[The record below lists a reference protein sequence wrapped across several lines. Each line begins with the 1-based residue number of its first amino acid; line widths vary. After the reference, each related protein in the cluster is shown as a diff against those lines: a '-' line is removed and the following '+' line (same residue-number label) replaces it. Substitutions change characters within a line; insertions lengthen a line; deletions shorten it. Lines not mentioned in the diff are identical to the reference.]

1 MTLRFSL
8 DFLLSSTGG
17 SLVGGKMPIGA
28 SGVSIDS
35 RKIKR
40 DQLFVAIE
48 GPNFDGHDYVAEAF
62 EKGSVGAIVEKYPQI
77 RDAKHSCGAIIKVES
92 TQKALLEMSRHW
104 RNSFPDLKVAAITGS
119 NGKTTTKNMTH
130 SILSVSGSVLSTHGN
145 LNNHIGLPLSLL
157 KLEEEHDFCVLEMG
171 MNSFGEIRTLADV
184 ASPDVGTI
192 TTVGK
197 AHLEEMKDLEG
208 VARAKGELVENF
220 GEENTFCVNID
231 DPWVGKIADS
241 VRCRKI
247 TYGIVSRE
255 AFIKAGDI
263 SHEGMESIEFTIHIG
278 EQSAR
283 TRIKGIGTHNVSNA
297 LSASALGYSLG
308 CGMNE
313 ILAGLE
319 KYVPSAMRLEVL
331 RTPFGFRV
339 INDAYNANPD
349 SMRAALDELA
359 GHRGGKTK
367 AVAVLGDM
375 LELGESSEREHE
387 LIGEHVSQ
395 LGLDMVV
402 AMGEFSRSLVSAVRG
417 QTECH
422 VAKSP
427 QEAAALLLEVCGEDD
442 VVLVKGSRGMRM
454 EAVIQTLYKK

>member
-1 MTLRFSL
+1 MRLNL
-8 DFLLSSTGG
+8 DFLLNSTGG
-17 SLVGGKMPIGA
+17 SLVGGKMPVGA

-35 RKIKR
+35 RKIKK

-62 EKGSVGAIVEKYPQI
+62 EKGSAGAIVEKYPQI
-77 RDAKHSCGAIIKVES
+77 HGTKQNCGAIIKVGS

-104 RNSFPDLKVAAITGS
+104 RNSFPGLRVAAITGS

-130 SILSVSGSVLSTHGN
+130 SILSISGNVLSTYGN
-145 LNNHIGLPLSLL
+145 LNNHIGVPLNLL
-157 KLEEEHDFCVLEMG
+157 KLEEEHDFCVVEMG
-171 MNSFGEIRTLADV
+171 MNSFGEIRTLAEV
-184 ASPDVGTI
+184 ASPNVGTI

-208 VARAKGELVENF
+208 VARAKGELIENF

-231 DPWVGKIADS
+231 DPWVTKIADRA
-241 VRCRKI
+241 RCRKI
-247 TYGIVSRE
+247 TYGIVSPE
-255 AFIKAGDI
+255 AFIRASEI
-263 SHEGMESIEFTIHIG
+263 SHEGMESVEFTIHIG
-278 EQSAR
+278 GQSAK
-283 TRIKGIGTHNVSNA
+283 TRIKGIGKHNVSNA

-319 KYVPSAMRLEVL
+319 KYVPSAMRLEVM
-331 RTPFGFRV
+331 RTPFGFRI
-339 INDAYNANPD
+339 INDSYNANPD

-359 GHRGGKTK
+359 GHRRDKAK

-375 LELGESSEREHE
+375 LELGESSEREHK
-387 LIGEHVSQ
+387 LIGKHASQ

-402 AMGEFSRSLVSAVRG
+402 AMGEFSRSLISAVQG
-417 QTECH
+417 ETACH
-422 VAKSP
+422 VARNP
-427 QEAAALLLEVCGEDD
+427 QEAAALLIDVCGEDD
-442 VVLVKGSRGMRM
+442 IVLVKGSRGMKM
-454 EAVIQTLYKK
+454 EAVIQTLYKT

>member
-1 MTLRFSL
+1 MRFSL
-8 DFLLSSTGG
+8 DFLLNSTGG
-17 SLVGGKMPIGA
+17 SLVGGKMPVKA

-35 RKIKR
+35 RNIKKN
-40 DQLFVAIE
+40 QLFIAIK
-48 GPNFDGHDYVAEAF
+48 GPNFDGHDYVTEAF

-77 RDAKHSCGAIIKVES
+77 HGTKHNCGAIIKVES
-92 TQKALLEMSRHW
+92 TQRALLEMSRHW
-104 RNSFPDLKVAAITGS
+104 RNSFPDLRVAAITGS
-119 NGKTTTKNMTH
+119 NGKTTAKNMTH
-130 SILSVSGSVLSTHGN
+130 SILSISGNVLSTYGN
-145 LNNHIGLPLSLL
+145 LNNHIGVPLNLL
-157 KLEEEHDFCVLEMG
+157 KLEDEHDFCVLEMG
-171 MNSFGEIRTLADV
+171 MNSFGEIRTLTEV

-220 GEENTFCVNID
+220 GDENIFCVNID
-231 DPWVGKIADS
+231 DPWVTKIADRA
-241 VRCRKI
+241 RCRKI
-247 TYGIVSRE
+247 SYGINSPE
-255 AFIKAGDI
+255 AFIRASDI
-263 SHEGMESIEFTIHIG
+263 SYEGMESIEFTIQIG
-278 EQSAR
+278 EQSAK
-283 TRIKGIGTHNVSNA
+283 TRIKGIGTHNVLNA
-297 LSASALGYSLG
+297 LSASALAYSLG
-308 CGMNE
+308 CQMNE

-331 RTPFGFRV
+331 NTPFGFRI
-339 INDAYNANPD
+339 INDSYNANPD

-359 GHRGGKTK
+359 GHRHGKAK

-402 AMGEFSRSLVSAVRG
+402 AMGEFSQPLVSAVRG
-417 QTECH
+417 ETASH
-422 VAKSP
+422 IAKSP
-427 QEAAALLLEVCGEDD
+427 QDAAALLLDVCGEDD
-442 VVLVKGSRGMRM
+442 IVLVKGSRGMKM

>member
-1 MTLRFSL
+1 MILRFSL
-8 DFLLSSTGG
+8 DFLLDSTGG
-17 SLVGGKMPIGA
+17 SLVGGKMPIGT

-35 RKIKR
+35 RKIKKG
-40 DQLFVAIE
+40 QLFIAIK

-62 EKGSVGAIVEKYPQI
+62 EKGSVGAIVEKYPQT
-77 RDAKHSCGAIIKVES
+77 RNAKHGCGAIIKVES
-92 TQKALLEMSRHW
+92 TRKALLGMARRW
-104 RNSFPDLKVAAITGS
+104 RSSFPDLKVAAITGS

-130 SILSVSGSVLSTHGN
+130 SILSVSGNVLSSYGN

-171 MNSFGEIRTLADV
+171 MSSFGEIRTLADV

-192 TTVGK
+192 TMVGK
-197 AHLEEMKDLEG
+197 AHLEEVKDLEG

-231 DPWVGKIADS
+231 DPRVMKIADS
-241 VRCRKI
+241 ARCRKI
-247 TYGIVSRE
+247 TYGISE
-255 AFIKAGDI
+255 KAFIRAGDI
-263 SHEGMESIEFTIHIG
+263 SHGGMESIEFTIHIG

-283 TRIKGIGTHNVSNA
+283 TRIKGIGVHNVSNA
-297 LSASALGYSLG
+297 LSASALGHSLG

-331 RTPFGFRV
+331 RTPFGFRI

-359 GHRGGKTK
+359 GHRRGKTK
-367 AVAVLGDM
+367 TVAVLGDM
-375 LELGESSEREHE
+375 LELGEGSEREHE

-402 AMGEFSRSLVSAVRG
+402 AMGEFSQSLASAVRG
-417 QTECH
+417 QTVCH

-427 QEAAALLLEVCGEDD
+427 QEAATLLLEVCGEDD
-442 VVLVKGSRGMRM
+442 VVLVKGSRGMKM
-454 EAVIQTLYKK
+454 ETVIQALYKK